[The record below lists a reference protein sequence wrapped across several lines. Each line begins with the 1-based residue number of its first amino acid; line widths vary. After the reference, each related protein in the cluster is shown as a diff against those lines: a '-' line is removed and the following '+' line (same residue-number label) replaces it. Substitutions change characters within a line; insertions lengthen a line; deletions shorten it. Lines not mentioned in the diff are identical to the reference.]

1 MNFVGNFCIKTIAL
15 SELFYSHSVICLL
28 ICYMTHKLF
37 LHCFILHTVFKYI
50 KMSVCL
56 RKVLINLQNSRR
68 IGICLASLVAQLVNI
83 HLQCRSP
90 QFSSWVG
97 KIPWRRDRLPVPVF
111 LGFPCGS
118 AGKTIHLQ
126 CRSPGF
132 NPWVGRSPGEGK
144 GYPLQYSCLE
154 NSMDCIV

>member
-111 LGFPCGS
+111 LGFPDGS
-118 AGKTIHLQ
+118 DGKDSACNAGDLDSIPGLEDPLEEGMATHSSILAWKT
-126 CRSPGF
+126 
-132 NPWVGRSPGEGK
+132 
-144 GYPLQYSCLE
+144 
-154 NSMDCIV
+154 SMDRGA